1 MVGRTFELGGC
12 NTSVLVAF
20 APQPVGRTFKIMK
33 YVITEQ
39 QMNDVYFSYLDF
51 LFEGLYEVSSE
62 EYPDSRFW
70 QKGNEVVLEL
80 WKSGVMWV
88 KWGIW
93 NDFSNMFLLENYE
106 TREILEKWLEK
117 HLNLEGIIPDWD
129 EGDEVEVNWENI

>member
-1 MVGRTFELGGC
+1 
-12 NTSVLVAF
+12 
-20 APQPVGRTFKIMK
+20 MK
-33 YVITEQ
+33 YIITESQ
-39 QMNDVYFSYLDF
+39 LDKIYDSYIGY

-70 QKGNEVVLEL
+70 KKGNEVVLEL

-88 KWGIW
+88 KWEIW

-106 TREILEKWLEK
+106 TREILEKWLEE
-117 HLNLEGIIPDWD
+117 HLNLEGIILDWD